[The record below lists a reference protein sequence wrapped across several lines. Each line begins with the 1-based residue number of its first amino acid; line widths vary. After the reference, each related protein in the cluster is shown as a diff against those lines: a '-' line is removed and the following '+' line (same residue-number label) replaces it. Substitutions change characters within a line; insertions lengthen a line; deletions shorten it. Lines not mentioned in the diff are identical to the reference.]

1 MWNKNPNFD
10 LSITAKA
17 TKTKPMIKAF
27 KIFKEGTTKD
37 WVTILIPEENFN
49 DELLQSK
56 ISFYTYLGYS
66 IKSI

>member
-1 MWNKNPNFD
+1 
-10 LSITAKA
+10 
-17 TKTKPMIKAF
+17 MIKAF
-27 KIFKEGTTKD
+27 QIYKEGTTKD

-49 DELLQSK
+49 DELLKSK